1 LHPRLTRRDRCSL
14 STPNPNR
21 VETGMLIG
29 VSSEIDDST
38 ELDDV
43 APASLNDLLSQVAE
57 GDQAAFGHLYD
68 QMASRVLGLV
78 RRLLKDSAQ
87 SEEVTQEIFLEIW
100 QNAKRYDSAKGSAT
114 TWILTM
120 SHRRAVDRIRSS
132 QSTRD
137 RDTKI
142 GLRDMETEYDSV
154 SESVEIRVEH
164 ERVGQALLRLTEL
177 QRQAVTLAYYGG
189 YSHSEVAEMLK
200 VPIGTVKTRLRD
212 GMIRLRDELGV
223 AS

>member
-1 LHPRLTRRDRCSL
+1 
-14 STPNPNR
+14 
-21 VETGMLIG
+21 MLVA

-38 ELDDV
+38 ELDNV
-43 APASLNDLLSQVAE
+43 APVSLNDLLGQVAE
-57 GDQAAFGHLYD
+57 GNQAAFSQLYD
-68 QMASRVLGLV
+68 QTARRVMGLV

-87 SEEVTQEIFLEIW
+87 SEEVTQEIFLEVW
-100 QNAKRYDSAKGSAT
+100 QNAKRYDPAKGSAT

>member
-1 LHPRLTRRDRCSL
+1 
-14 STPNPNR
+14 
-21 VETGMLIG
+21 MLKL
-29 VSSEIDDST
+29 VSSDLEKDTDV
-38 ELDDV
+38 DDV
-43 APASLNDLLSQVAE
+43 IPASLNDLLARVAE
-57 GDQAAFGHLYD
+57 GDQLAFSQLYD
-68 QMASRVLGLV
+68 QTSGRVLGLV
-78 RRLLKDSAQ
+78 RRLLKDHAQ
-87 SEEVTQEIFLEIW
+87 SEEVTQEIFLEVW
-100 QNAKRYDSAKGSAT
+100 QNSKRYDPAKGSAT

-120 SHRRAVDRIRSS
+120 AHRRAVDRIRSS

-137 RDTKI
+137 RDTRI

-154 SESVEIRVEH
+154 SESVEIKVEH
-164 ERVGQALLRLTEL
+164 ERVGQALQRLTEL

>member
-1 LHPRLTRRDRCSL
+1 
-14 STPNPNR
+14 
-21 VETGMLIG
+21 ML
-29 VSSEIDDST
+29 
-38 ELDDV
+38 ELVTTDLPKDNDPGDV
-43 APASLNDLLSQVAE
+43 APASLNDLLGLTAE
-57 GDQAAFGHLYD
+57 GDERAFGELYD
-68 QMASRVLGLV
+68 QFSNRVFGLV
-78 RRLLKDSAQ
+78 RRLLKDVAQ
-87 SEEVTQEIFLEIW
+87 SEEVTQEIFLEVW
-100 QNAKRYDSAKGSAT
+100 QNAKRYDPSKGSAA

-137 RDTKI
+137 RDQKI
-142 GLRDMETEYDSV
+142 GLRDLETEYDSV

-164 ERVGQALLRLTEL
+164 ERVGQALQRLTEL